1 MASYTGRTV
10 PELFQNIVGNIQD
23 IIRLELRLARAEIEE
38 EASKA
43 SRPALA
49 LGAGAVILF
58 YALGFILLAVVYAL
72 STVMTVWLAALLVGG
87 FLFLVAGALIFSGG
101 MSLKQ
106 INLVPEKT
114 VESLKED
121 MQWAK
126 NQIR

>member
-1 MASYTGRTV
+1 MASYAGRTV

-49 LGAGAVILF
+49 LGAGITILF

-87 FLFLVAGALIFSGG
+87 FLFLTAGALIFSGG
-101 MSLKQ
+101 KRLKQ

-126 NQIR
+126 NQIE